1 MEKDAQKD
9 ILLQVKDLKTYF
21 YTEDGLVKAVDGV
34 DFTVRKGEVVG
45 LVGESGC
52 GKSVTSLSVMGLIA
66 PPGRIVSGEILFDG
80 QDLLKIS
87 EPEMDSL
94 RGRRISMIF
103 QQPQSSLNPV
113 FTTGD
118 QIGEVM
124 EIHTNENKA
133 SILRR
138 TLDLFHQVGI
148 PDYENKIKA
157 YPHEMSGGQA
167 QRVMIAMAL
176 AMKPAILIADEP
188 TTALDVTIQAQI
200 LKLIQDMRAELDTAV
215 ILITHDLGVVAEMA
229 DWVAVMYAGVIVEQ
243 ASVQHLFKRPLHP
256 YTQGL
261 LRSVPVM
268 GRKEKKLEVIPGT
281 VPNLVDL
288 PSGCRFA
295 GRCTRKLEY
304 ALTVCDQKE
313 PPMQAASDGQTVR
326 CWLYQSA
333 AGHVAPLSLPTG
345 AGTGTANAS

>member
-1 MEKDAQKD
+1 MNNAAKKDN
-9 ILLQVKDLKTYF
+9 ILQVHDLKTYF

-34 DFTVRKGEVVG
+34 DFTVRKGEVMG

-52 GKSVTSLSVMGLIA
+52 GKSVTALSIMRLIVA
-66 PPGRIVSGEILFDG
+66 PGRIVSGVVIFDG
-80 QDLLKIS
+80 QDLLNLS
-87 EPEMDSL
+87 EPEMDKL
-94 RGRRISMIF
+94 RGCRISMIF

-118 QIGEVM
+118 QVSEVM
-124 EIHTNENKA
+124 EIHTSEGKA
-133 SILRR
+133 SILRK

-148 PDYENKIKA
+148 PDYEKKVKA

-176 AMKPAILIADEP
+176 AMKPSILIADEP

-200 LKLIQDMRAELDTAV
+200 LKLIQDMRAELDTTV
-215 ILITHDLGVVAEMA
+215 ILITHDLCVIAEMA

-288 PSGCRFA
+288 PAGCRFA
-295 GRCTRKLEY
+295 SRCLRRAEFALEICDKL
-304 ALTVCDQKE
+304 E
-313 PPMQAASDGQTVR
+313 PPMQNASDGQAVR
-326 CWLYQSA
+326 CWLYQNSDQHA
-333 AGHVAPLSLPTG
+333 APLKLP
-345 AGTGTANAS
+345 